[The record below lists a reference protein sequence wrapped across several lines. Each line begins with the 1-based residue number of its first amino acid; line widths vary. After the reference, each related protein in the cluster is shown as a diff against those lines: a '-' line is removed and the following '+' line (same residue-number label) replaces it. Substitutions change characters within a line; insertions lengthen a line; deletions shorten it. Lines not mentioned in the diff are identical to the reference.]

1 MTCVRVGVIPKALG
15 NSAFELARIGAEE
28 AIAEYAN
35 AELFFDGPVR
45 PTIAGQIATVED
57 FVARGV
63 HVLAV
68 NANDPRKLLPCLT
81 AAEKL
86 GIHIM
91 TWDAG
96 VETGGRLL
104 HVCPSKDE
112 VLAAV
117 WLQLLCD
124 AIHGEGEFAILS
136 TTEEA
141 PNQNR
146 WIDAIRRRLETDEFK
161 DIHLSKVVYGGDIAD
176 LSHAKVLALTKASR
190 DLKAILCL
198 TGVGLAAAAEAI
210 ENSGQ
215 VGRVY
220 ATGLGYPSEI
230 APFLDRGAVK
240 SFAVWSMIDLGY
252 AAAHLAFG
260 LATGEFKP
268 RVGETAMV
276 GRLGPM
282 TIESGL
288 ELVMAEPSVY
298 DAANVHAAA
307 RVF

>member
-28 AIAEYAN
+28 AIAEHSN
-35 AELFFDGPVR
+35 AELFFEGPVR
-45 PTIAGQIATVED
+45 PTITGQKATVED
-57 FVARGV
+57 LVARGV

-81 AAEKL
+81 AAEQR

-96 VETGGRLL
+96 VESGGRLL
-104 HVCPSKDE
+104 HLCPSKDE
-112 VLAAV
+112 VLATV

-124 AIHGEGEFAILS
+124 AIGGEGEFAILS

-146 WIDAIRRRLETDEFK
+146 WIDAIRRRLYADKYK
-161 DIHLSKVVYGGDIAD
+161 DVHLSKIVYGGDVAD
-176 LSHAKVLALTKASR
+176 LSRAKVLALIEASR
-190 DLKAILCL
+190 DLKGILSL

-215 VGRVY
+215 VDRVH

-230 APFLDRGAVK
+230 APFVDRGVVK
-240 SFAVWSMIDLGY
+240 SFAVWNMIDLGY

-260 LATGEFKP
+260 LATGEFKT
-268 RVGETAMV
+268 RVGQTAVV

-282 TIESGL
+282 TIENGL
-288 ELVMAEPSVY
+288 ELVMAAPSVY